1 MWETK
6 RALDQNSSQKYK
18 LLSLY
23 KLIQMSRNFLNFSCT
38 KNILSLIIQILKICW
53 TKYRKLCQRVL
64 TNKRHM
70 WLKPWRKNLGLKW
83 LVLIRKNVEGFIEF
97 LWWSKCFEQLT
108 EKKIAKKCVNKS
120 VRLQGIF
127 CMRLHT
133 EDIVKLWVVNYLNQI
148 FFE

>member
-6 RALDQNSSQKYK
+6 RALDQSSSLKYK
-18 LLSLY
+18 LLSLC
-23 KLIQMSRNFLNFSCT
+23 KLIQMSQNFPNFSCT

-53 TKYRKLCQRVL
+53 TKYPKLCQRVL
-64 TNKRHM
+64 TNKRNT

-83 LVLIRKNVEGFIEF
+83 LVLIRKNVKGFVEF

-133 EDIVKLWVVNYLNQI
+133 EDIVKLWVVNYLNSI

>member
-6 RALDQNSSQKYK
+6 RALDQNSSLKYK
-18 LLSLY
+18 LLSLCR
-23 KLIQMSRNFLNFSCT
+23 LIQMSQNFPNFSCT
-38 KNILSLIIQILKICW
+38 KSILSLIIQILKICW
-53 TKYRKLCQRVL
+53 TKYPKLSQRVL
-64 TNKRHM
+64 INKRHM

-83 LVLIRKNVEGFIEF
+83 LVLIRKNVKGFIEF
-97 LWWSKCFEQLT
+97 LRWSKFFEQLT

-133 EDIVKLWVVNYLNQI
+133 EDIVKLWVVNYLN
-148 FFE
+148 